1 MATTTT
7 NRNLC
12 ETCRKVKGVSKCEG
26 CSKTFCYNHFVDHRQ
41 QLNKQLDEVEVTR
54 DLFRQTL
61 SEQTSESQ
69 NHILLQ
75 QINDWERNSI
85 DKIRQTADEARK
97 LLLKYT
103 AKHITGIEI
112 ELNKLTDQLR
122 QNRQDN
128 DFIETDLF
136 RWINQLIQL
145 TDELNKLSKMTIRQS
160 SRSLINKIYVDIS
173 IISSCWMEINANTRW
188 LQNGICIDDDEQMI
202 YIAGTS
208 NHRILEWKYGATNG
222 RIVAGGN
229 GPRDRVDQL
238 NNPKDVVVDKEN
250 NCLIICDEGN
260 KRVMLWPR
268 RNGTNGQIISS
279 NVRCAGLAM
288 DDDGCFYVSD
298 CKIHEVRRWR
308 IGDNCGT
315 VVAGGNGRGNH
326 LNQLNCPS
334 YIFVDQ
340 YYSVY
345 ISDEKNYRV
354 MKWIR
359 GATEGI
365 VVAGGQGKGNG
376 LAQLSC
382 PRGVIVDQLGTVYVV
397 DCENN
402 RIMRW
407 SKEAKEGTVVVG
419 GNNQG
424 KQLNQFYHPE
434 DLSFDREG
442 NIYVVD
448 CSNDRIQRFNIDL
461 TSS

>member
-1 MATTTT
+1 MGTTTT
-7 NRNLC
+7 DRNLC

-26 CSKTFCYNHFVDHRQ
+26 CSNIFCYNHFIDHRQ

-69 NHILLQ
+69 NDILLQ

-128 DFIETDLF
+128 DFVETDLF

-188 LQNGICIDDDEQMI
+188 LQNG
-202 YIAGTS
+202 
-208 NHRILEWKYGATNG
+208 
-222 RIVAGGN
+222 
-229 GPRDRVDQL
+229 
-238 NNPKDVVVDKEN
+238 
-250 NCLIICDEGN
+250 
-260 KRVMLWPR
+260 
-268 RNGTNGQIISS
+268 
-279 NVRCAGLAM
+279 
-288 DDDGCFYVSD
+288 
-298 CKIHEVRRWR
+298 
-308 IGDNCGT
+308 DNCGT
-315 VVAGGNGRGNH
+315 VVAGGNGRSDR

-365 VVAGGQGKGNG
+365 VVAGGQGQGNG

-448 CSNDRIQRFNIDL
+448 CNNDRIQRFNIDL